1 MNFAVLGSA
10 PLALELS
17 RQLASA
23 GEDRVVAVSDDPAE
37 ILACPEMDVLVLA
50 TSAAEALSVAERLSE
65 RTSLIVV
72 PDRRQGSAF
81 AYSLVLHDQDGRT
94 VLMPAFAARFD
105 SRLRQLRE
113 ALRLGTL
120 GRLISARFERVSAA
134 GSSVG
139 DTLFPAEEAE
149 RAILADVDAL
159 RFLLGEFNK
168 VSAVSA
174 GAGGGA
180 GGGLASLTVTFGS
193 AAGQDVLWTF
203 RRGDRSG
210 AELAIQLEGGTC
222 VVRWGADALVE
233 VQTPSETL
241 AAPSPA
247 EVAERILAEFR
258 RAHAAPAAPREAT
271 WTDYVRAMDLV
282 DAVARSMR
290 RRRTID
296 LHLEET
302 SERNQFKTQMTA
314 IGCAVAGL
322 TLMGF
327 FALLTVGAM
336 LDPRDAQQRV
346 AEGAG
351 LVLHQG
357 GSSRSDLDESQLRE
371 LERIRANY
379 RVSPTAIL
387 VEGTS
392 REDTAAEGRR
402 RAVVADLVRAGYS
415 DAETRVVIRP
425 LRGQWF
431 AKALAAGWILLFAPL
446 GAFLLL
452 QGLLGITRSGTEAA
466 ASSTKRQDA
475 GARDSASDESDPA
488 SCRSALPPRR

>member
-23 GEDRVVAVSDDPAE
+23 GEDRVVAASDVPAE
-37 ILACPEMDVLVLA
+37 ILACPEIDVLVLA
-50 TSAAEALSVAERLSE
+50 TSAAEALSAAERLSE
-65 RTSLIVV
+65 KTSLIVV
-72 PDRRQGSAF
+72 PDRGQGSAF

-94 VLMPAFAARFD
+94 VLMPAFSARFD
-105 SRLRQLRE
+105 SRLRTLRE
-113 ALRLGTL
+113 TLRSGVL
-120 GRLISARFERVSAA
+120 GRFVSARFERVSAA
-134 GSSVG
+134 GPSGG
-139 DTLFPAEEAE
+139 DMLFPAEEAE

-168 VSAVSA
+168 VSAVPA
-174 GAGGGA
+174 GA
-180 GGGLASLTVTFGS
+180 GGGLASLTITFGS

-210 AELAIQLEGGTC
+210 AELEIHLEQGTC
-222 VVRWGADALVE
+222 IVRWGAEGVAE
-233 VQTPSETL
+233 VRIQSETL
-241 AAPSPA
+241 AAPSPP
-247 EVAERILAEFR
+247 EVADRVLAEFR
-258 RAHAAPAAPREAT
+258 QAHASPAASREAT

-357 GSSRSDLDESQLRE
+357 GNSRSDLDDSQLRE

-387 VEGTS
+387 VEGMS
-392 REDTAAEGRR
+392 SEDAAAESRR
-402 RAVVADLVRAGYS
+402 KAVVADLLKAGYS

-431 AKALAAGWILLFAPL
+431 ERGLAAGWILLFAPL

-452 QGLLGITRSGTEAA
+452 QVLLGITRSGTEAA